1 MSLILH
7 SWATSRISF
16 PWVVFNYNCVTSNIE
31 FSHLFL
37 VRRKNCTFSY
47 IFIKINTEFSIMLFS
62 RFLKDRQFQWPKDG
76 LSSKP
81 LHKTNPTESYQ
92 ALWINRL
99 DNFIVCTEFSV
110 QTIPSSLEIYDLEE
124 ISRIKPLKF
133 QT

>member
-1 MSLILH
+1 
-7 SWATSRISF
+7 
-16 PWVVFNYNCVTSNIE
+16 
-31 FSHLFL
+31 
-37 VRRKNCTFSY
+37 
-47 IFIKINTEFSIMLFS
+47 MLFS

-81 LHKTNPTESYQ
+81 LHKLNPTESYQ